1 MHDLL
6 EKLLL
11 LKRAA
16 IFAEVATDDLRVV
29 AQELVDEAG
38 FAGERLFDLGDP
50 SDRMYIVV
58 SGKVGISIS
67 PDPAQKTFVST
78 LGPGDCFGEM
88 GLFDDLPRSATA
100 HVLEDAKLLALDK
113 FKLRGLIV
121 RYPELLQGMLRGLSH
136 RLRGANEMIA
146 RMRAQDHKEG

>member
-1 MHDLL
+1 MRDLL
-6 EKLLL
+6 DKLLL
-11 LKRAA
+11 LKRTAT
-16 IFAEVATDDLRVV
+16 FSEVATDDLRVV
-29 AQELVDEAG
+29 AQELAQETC

-50 SDRMYIVV
+50 SDRMYLIVE
-58 SGKVGISIS
+58 GKVGISIDT
-67 PDPAQKTFVST
+67 DPAAKEFIST

-100 HVLEDAKLLALDK
+100 HVLVDSQLLALDK

-121 RYPELLQGMLRGLSH
+121 SYPELLLGLLRGLSH

-146 RMRAQDHKEG
+146 RGRN